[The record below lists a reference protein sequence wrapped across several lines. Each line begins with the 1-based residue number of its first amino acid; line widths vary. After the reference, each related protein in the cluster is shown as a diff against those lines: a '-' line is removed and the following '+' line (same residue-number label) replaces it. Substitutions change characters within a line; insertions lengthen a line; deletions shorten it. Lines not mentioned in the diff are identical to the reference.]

1 MHDTFL
7 LERIYEEMKRL
18 CYKNSIIK
26 LKMVVVGVNKD
37 SHIDQNEFRS
47 FLNERDDSII
57 GEWTEILIKKEEIED
72 NTAII
77 YSLIGDRNEDDAAE

>member
-26 LKMVVVGVNKD
+26 LEMVVVGVNKD